1 MEQPSEV
8 PSFSGGVYTPTASK
22 TFFSHVF
29 STSEEGKSEILNTVQ
44 YSFLGIIPIILLN
57 KLIQRIIPDADPDK
71 SSIEILVEVLIQ
83 IVIMF
88 IGIIV
93 IHRIITYIPTYSEFK
108 YDSFH
113 LTTVIL
119 SFLVIVLSIQTKL
132 GIKVNILFD
141 RISELWNGKT
151 IEEKK
156 QNVRVSQPRHVPSQ
170 GDYLGTSQDMFP
182 PAPMATTKQD
192 AGGYDYMLRGSGGGG
207 GGAPPPMMDMGPMA
221 ANGVLGGSFCSSF

>member
-1 MEQPSEV
+1 MDPLQEST
-8 PSFSGGVYTPTASK
+8 GGGIYTPPSSK

-29 STSEEGKSEILNTVQ
+29 STSEEGKSEIFNTVQ

-71 SSIEILVEVLIQ
+71 SSIEILIEVLIQ
-83 IVIMF
+83 IIIMF
-88 IGIIV
+88 VGIII

-141 RISELWNGKT
+141 RITELWNGKT
-151 IEEKK
+151 VEEKK
-156 QNVRVSQPRHVPSQ
+156 QNVRVSQPRHVSSQ
-170 GDYLGTSQDMFP
+170 GDHLGQSQQDMFP

-192 AGGYDYMLRGSGGGG
+192 AGGYDYMMRGTG

-221 ANGVLGGSFCSSF
+221 ANGVLGGSFGSSF